1 MRVASTVIAICIA
14 AYGFVL
20 ISIIARARQMRAGHV
35 WLGLVLL
42 TAALALTLFIFPDET
57 FAISSLAR
65 GEMLSILLSLQWVAF
80 GALAWQD
87 LSITGRRVPRPWL
100 WIILSVLWLVVFFAL
115 LLTPLASSTA
125 VIGAPGWV
133 ERAVSAGDPA
143 ALLLIGGFVTLLVL
157 LVSYALSVFYRAK
170 LPEVANRALLWTLA
184 TGVVALGSMLLLLGY
199 PLFMPFGAALSA
211 IGIVLARVALSTSR
225 VFTIRRDLVGTA
237 RACALILLFATFTI
251 GLGAVLEA
259 AGSGFLVA
267 ALIALLGALLYFPLQ
282 RLTHLL
288 FSNLRANRSSA
299 AARAARYYS
308 QKIAGVT
315 DINTL
320 AQAAAQAVTHSL
332 RTRRAGLILVTPL
345 RHAHDQL
352 ELRCLAYPDG
362 HPATRGRLDIASPIF
377 VQLAVEQ
384 QPLSQYMLEYSRTFK
399 ALPPDE
405 GAYFDQLE
413 MAAYAPIIADGK
425 LIGILAAGLRSDDA
439 PFRPR
444 DLDLLASLASQT
456 VTALHNARLLAHLRN
471 LNAEMRTL
479 NHTLEAAK
487 EQVEKLDA
495 VKTDFITVAS
505 HELRTPL
512 AQIRGY
518 TDILDTLTDQETI
531 DRDQIAAMVVNLRSA
546 AERMDELIAAMLD
559 VSQLDVNAMDLRFAE
574 TSLEVVVRAVVEPL
588 IDVLRSRKLTL
599 SVRGVRSLPPIQAD
613 AQRLVQALRNVV
625 VNAIKFTPDGGRIE
639 ITGSQQPAKTPD
651 AVDHV
656 LIAIA
661 DTGVG
666 IAREN
671 QELIFGK
678 FFRAYDPAFHSS
690 SAYKFMGAGPGLGLT
705 IARGVIEGHGGRIWV
720 ESSGHNI
727 ETLPG
732 STFYILLPVSPP
744 ETARRVAAFDHSASA
759 VHPFQQASISAQR
772 DRLDSGFNANK
783 PADSRS

>member
-1 MRVASTVIAICIA
+1 MRIASTVIAICIA
-14 AYGFVL
+14 VYGVVL
-20 ISIIARARQMRAGHV
+20 ISSIARARQMRAGHM
-35 WLGLVLL
+35 WLGLILL
-42 TAALALTLFIFPDET
+42 TGALALTLLLLPSEIFIAPL
-57 FAISSLAR
+57 LAR
-65 GEMLSILLSLQWVAF
+65 GELLSILLGFQWVAF
-80 GALAWQD
+80 GALVWQD
-87 LSITGRRVPRPWL
+87 LGIAGRRVPRPWL
-100 WIILSVLWLVVFFAL
+100 WIILGMLWLGTFFIL
-115 LLTPLASSTA
+115 LLTPIAGSTGTPLG
-125 VIGAPGWV
+125 VPGWV
-133 ERAVSAGDPA
+133 EQAVSAGDPA
-143 ALLLIGGFVTLLVL
+143 ALLLTGGFVTLTLL
-157 LVSYALSVFYRAK
+157 LVTYALVVFYRAK
-170 LPEVANRALLWTLA
+170 LPETANRALLWALT
-184 TGVVALGSMLLLLGY
+184 TGVIALGSALLLLGY

-211 IGIVLARVALSTSR
+211 IGIVLARAALSTSR

-237 RACALILLFATFTI
+237 RACALILLFATFAI
-251 GLGAVLEA
+251 ALGAMLAA
-259 AGSGFLVA
+259 AGSQPLVS
-267 ALIALLGALLYFPLQ
+267 ALITLLGALLYFPLQ
-282 RLTHLL
+282 RLIHLF
-288 FSNLRANRSSA
+288 FSNWRSNRSSA
-299 AARAARYYS
+299 AAQAARYYS

-315 DINTL
+315 DINAL
-320 AQAAAQAVTHSL
+320 AQAAAQAVVHSL
-332 RTRRAGLILVTPL
+332 RTRRAGLILVSPL
-345 RHAHDQL
+345 RHAHDQF

-362 HPATRGRLDIASPIF
+362 HPTTRGRLDIASPIF
-377 VQLAVEQ
+377 SPLAEDR
-384 QPLSQYMLEYSRTFK
+384 QPLSQYMLEYSPAFVT
-399 ALPPDE
+399 LPPDE

-413 MAAYAPIIADGK
+413 MAAYAPIIADNK

-456 VTALHNARLLAHLRN
+456 VTALHNARLLAHLRS

-487 EQVEKLDA
+487 EQVEKLDG
-495 VKTDFITVAS
+495 VKTDFITIAS

-518 TDILDTLTDQETI
+518 TDILDALNEQETI
-531 DRDQIAAMVVNLRSA
+531 DHDQVAAMVVNLRSA

-559 VSQLDVNAMDLRFAE
+559 VSQLDIDAMDLHFAE
-574 TSLEVVVRAVVEPL
+574 TSLETVVRAAVEPL

-639 ITGSQQPAKTPD
+639 ITGSRRPAETPD
-651 AVDHV
+651 AAEQV
-656 LIAIA
+656 LITIA

-671 QELIFGK
+671 QELIFSK

-690 SAYKFMGAGPGLGLT
+690 GTYKFMGAGPGLGLT

-732 STFYILLPVSPP
+732 STFYILLPISPP
-744 ETARRVAAFDHSASA
+744 ETARRVTAFDRSTSAAPA
-759 VHPFQQASISAQR
+759 V
-772 DRLDSGFNANK
+772 
-783 PADSRS
+783 